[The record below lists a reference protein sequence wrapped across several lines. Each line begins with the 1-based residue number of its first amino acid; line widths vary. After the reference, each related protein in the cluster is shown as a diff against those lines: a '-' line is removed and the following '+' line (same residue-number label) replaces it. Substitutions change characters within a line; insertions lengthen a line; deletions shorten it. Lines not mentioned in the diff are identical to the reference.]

1 MTKFDPVGKGDR
13 RSSRGPSAA
22 QRRRE
27 MELFRTTGAHPEL
40 EAIARE
46 NAAAAASRARIL
58 NATTRKDSR
67 PKAYLDL
74 ANERGER
81 LGSVVVELFDDLAPR
96 ACGRFERRMSSDGD
110 ADGFSYVGR
119 GTTRVVDGS
128 RVYVSGGGGG
138 VGKTRIESEGALTH
152 AAACAGLDRETGELI
167 FATEACELA
176 DESSQVV
183 GRVVSGLE
191 ILRALTHPEKG
202 EKPSKG
208 MTVVAC
214 GIVRGACDVAALV
227 GIAAN
232 GRFEAAAKAREAAE
246 QRKNETQADTM
257 KRLREESA
265 AKGAE
270 ISEMV
275 RSTLAAKNKDEDAP
289 KGAKK
294 SKRGMLDS
302 VLGDSDTSSDSED
315 D

>member
-1 MTKFDPVGKGDR
+1 MTKFDPVAKGDR

-27 MELFRTTGAHPEL
+27 MELFRATGTHPEL
-40 EAIARE
+40 EAAARE
-46 NAAAAASRARIL
+46 NAAAAESRARVA
-58 NATTRKDSR
+58 NASSRKDSR

-74 ANERGER
+74 ANGDGER
-81 LGSVVVELFDDLAPR
+81 LGSVVVELFEDLAPR
-96 ACGRFERRMSSDGD
+96 ACGRFERRTSSDGD
-110 ADGFSYVGR
+110 ADGVSYVGC
-119 GTTRVVDGS
+119 GTTQLVHGLRVHF
-128 RVYVSGGGGG
+128 GGGSCGRA
-138 VGKTRIESEGALTH
+138 KTRIESEGALTH
-152 AAACAGLDRETGELI
+152 AAACAGLDRESGEVI
-167 FATEACELA
+167 VATEACELLDA
-176 DESSQVV
+176 TSQVV

-202 EKPSKG
+202 AKPPKG
-208 MTVVAC
+208 VTVVAC
-214 GIVRGACDVAALV
+214 GVVRGACDVSALV

-232 GRFEAAAKAREAAE
+232 GRFEAAAKARAMAE

-275 RSTLAAKNKDEDAP
+275 RSTLAAKNKDGDAP
-289 KGAKK
+289 TAAKK

-302 VLGDSDTSSDSED
+302 VLGDSDTSDSDED
-315 D
+315 